1 MNSMPKTIKIVG
13 WVRLS
18 LLAMMGIASSASA
31 VSITADTTVGES
43 EVANYVNEDI
53 DIAAGSTLTFSELT
67 TARTFTGKLTGG
79 GNFVVKSA
87 AQNTTARITF
97 AGDASAFA
105 GETCVTNQFF
115 TSTGPGAIS
124 PVRLRYY
131 MTAAGKSY
139 LNGTGTYGCEVDA
152 RPCDTHPQGLVVPS
166 GVTLAGHVYWRGGR
180 LCGPGTV
187 SGLVTID
194 GSNSLYGQDSIH
206 FAGGVTSTGL
216 GQGNLNADSS
226 SYHIDST
233 VTKLNQV
240 TTLGNCVYF
249 GVDEAL
255 DTAQLIRFGASYN
268 RSGGWDLQGHSQ
280 RCGGIDTVNTGSNME
295 NTYFR
300 SASPATLVCD
310 QNQSDQYFHGNLLG
324 AFTLDY
330 SSSAGKTFTLAGTNN
345 NTTGKLIVRSGT
357 LALATNSVF
366 SALSGIEVAG
376 TGTLEFK
383 TLADGAGDV
392 LSEANIS
399 SGAVTLKLADT
410 GTLKIPA
417 GVTLMVNS
425 ASVDGSYVAIGT
437 YTSASAEMA
446 SHLVGDGTLMVVNDG
461 AVSTEGA
468 AFSWTGAGSD
478 ALLTTAGNWKDGVA
492 PTFDGTERLVFGD
505 DATTTNAIVVG
516 TKSVYAIDIATTN
529 NFTLVGTDAS
539 AKILMGAGGF
549 SFTNTVLATTNRHS
563 LSVAVELEYLP
574 QTWRVAH
581 NSSFETTQ
589 PWAGRFADERWA
601 LTLDARGRVYFWGDN
616 SALETTLIITNCT
629 TVWSQPYVYNEK
641 GLGATNRETWIIGC
655 LPRFMN
661 SSRPMTNNVPLRIR
675 NNVTNSS
682 HGYFNHSGSYELY
695 FDAPVTYYGI
705 PGEMYLNGKV
715 HFRGGIYREDTLGLT
730 IRFPGANNW
739 IEGEG
744 VRINVALAL
753 DYGGIFN
760 IASTNNAWTELKN
773 YKCTVCCHNPHVL
786 PAGAVLLFAAD
797 GVYRGNAVLDMN
809 GCDQSVGKVY
819 TAVPVS
825 DWGTYVQT
833 VTSAMPAT
841 FTIKSTSNMLIPL
854 RFTGAASL
862 VLDAPVTLSLTN
874 HPSTTTGTLEVRQ
887 GTVKLLSGA
896 GWTAVTNV
904 VVAGGTLAVG
914 PSVGATAFGSEQGK
928 SDAVMRVASGGV
940 VEIAEGETAYVLN
953 LIVTENGKET
963 YKNVGI
969 YGGVDAGLDA
979 AHTLSCLAGKGR
991 LHVQN
996 NPHQG
1001 TMIIVH

>member
-1 MNSMPKTIKIVG
+1 LRIFFYGVKLIASTETDKELNKMNNMPITIKIMG

-18 LLAMMGIASSASA
+18 LLAMIGIASSASA
-31 VSITADTTVGES
+31 VSITANTTVGES
-43 EVANYVNEDI
+43 EVANYVDADI

-105 GETCVTNQFF
+105 GETCVTNHFF

-131 MTAAGKSY
+131 MTAIGKSY
-139 LNGTGTYGCEVDA
+139 LDGPGTYGCEVDA
-152 RPCDTHPQGLVVPS
+152 RPCDAHPQGLVVPS

-187 SGLVTID
+187 SGLVTIN
-194 GSNSLYGQDSIH
+194 GSSSLFGQDSIH

-216 GQGNLNADSS
+216 GQGKLNADSG

-268 RSGGWDLQGHSQ
+268 KSGGWDLQGHSQ
-280 RCGGIDTVNTGSNME
+280 HCGGIDTANTGSNMA

-310 QNQSDQYFHGNLLG
+310 QSLSDQYFHGNLLG

-366 SALSGIEVAG
+366 SSLSGIEVVG

-383 TLADGAGDV
+383 ALTDSAGNV
-392 LSEANIS
+392 LSAASVS
-399 SGAVTLKLADT
+399 SGTVTLKLADS
-410 GTLKIPA
+410 GKVKIPA
-417 GVTLMVNS
+417 GVTLGVNS
-425 ASVDGSYVAIGT
+425 AMVDGIHVAQGA

-446 SHLVGDGTLMVVNDG
+446 SHLVGDGTLLVVNDG
-461 AVSTEGA
+461 STPTEGA
-468 AFSWTGAGSD
+468 TFSWTGAGED
-478 ALLTTAGNWKDGVA
+478 DLLTTPENWKDGVA
-492 PTFDGTERLVFGD
+492 PSFDGTERLVFGT
-505 DATTTNAIVVG
+505 DAMTFNATVAG
-516 TKSVYAIDIATTN
+516 TKSVYAIDISTTDA
-529 NFTLVGTDAS
+529 FTLQESDAS

-549 SFTNTVLATTNRHS
+549 SFTNTVLTSTNRHT
-563 LSVAVELEYLP
+563 LSVAVELGTLP
-574 QTWRVAH
+574 QTWRIAH
-581 NSSFETTQ
+581 NSSFETMK
-589 PWAGRFADERWA
+589 PWSGRFAGEIWP
-601 LTLDARGRVYFWGDN
+601 LTLDARGRVYFRGDN

-675 NNVTNSS
+675 NNVINQR
-682 HGYFNHSGSYELY
+682 HGYFNDSGSYELY
-695 FDAPVTYYGI
+695 FDAPVNYYDI
-705 PGEMYLNGKV
+705 TGEMYLNGKV

-753 DYGGIFN
+753 DYVGIFN

-786 PAGAVLLFAAD
+786 PAGAAIQFSSS

-819 TAVPVS
+819 SAVPVS

-841 FTIKSTSNMLIPL
+841 FTIKSTSDISTVPKI
-854 RFTGAASL
+854 REQCGI
-862 VLDAPVTLSLTN
+862 TL
-874 HPSTTTGTLEVRQ
+874 
-887 GTVKLLSGA
+887 
-896 GWTAVTNV
+896 
-904 VVAGGTLAVG
+904 
-914 PSVGATAFGSEQGK
+914 
-928 SDAVMRVASGGV
+928 
-940 VEIAEGETAYVLN
+940 
-953 LIVTENGKET
+953 
-963 YKNVGI
+963 
-969 YGGVDAGLDA
+969 
-979 AHTLSCLAGKGR
+979 
-991 LHVQN
+991 
-996 NPHQG
+996 
-1001 TMIIVH
+1001 